1 MQDLSLDLE
10 NVPGALALFGETLGR
25 AGVSVEGGGAW
36 VVSNSGT
43 AHFLVEDGARAA
55 AALTAVGVHV
65 LACRDVVT
73 LRLRQD
79 EPGQLGKICRRL
91 AEAGVNIEVLYSD
104 HAHRLVLVAAPLEKA
119 RQVALQWTN
128 ESLASRGNVGPST

>member
-1 MQDLSLDLE
+1 MRIETSARANPAAVAHCLGMQDLSLELE
-10 NVPGALALFGETLGR
+10 NVPSTLALFGETLGN

-36 VVSNSGT
+36 VVTGVGT
-43 AHFLVEDGARAA
+43 AHFLVEDGSRAA
-55 AALTAVGVHV
+55 AALTAIGVRV

-91 AEAGVNIEVLYSD
+91 AEAGVNI
-104 HAHRLVLVAAPLEKA
+104 
-119 RQVALQWTN
+119 
-128 ESLASRGNVGPST
+128 